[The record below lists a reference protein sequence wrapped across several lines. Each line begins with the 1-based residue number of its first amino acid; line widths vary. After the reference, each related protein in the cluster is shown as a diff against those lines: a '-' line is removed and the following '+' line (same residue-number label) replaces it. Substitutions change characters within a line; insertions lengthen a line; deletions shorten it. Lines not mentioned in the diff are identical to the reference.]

1 MGKNWNE
8 VIQSDEFKKLSAAPA
23 QSEPEDTVATPY
35 GDVRGPKSAIDYVRE
50 LIADDVALGSAV
62 RND

>member
-8 VIQSDEFKKLSAAPA
+8 VIQSDKFKALSATLPEG
-23 QSEPEDTVATPY
+23 EPEDTVATPY